1 VPEVATRGL
10 LEDDRRRLSL
20 APGNPPATHWTDRL
34 RTGLRV
40 LLQLGAPGNC
50 RPMSL
55 LLTSAAPSRLAFRD
69 TEVTE
74 ENLVDGNAT
83 QQFEVVEKLSGA

>member
-1 VPEVATRGL
+1 
-10 LEDDRRRLSL
+10 
-20 APGNPPATHWTDRL
+20 
-34 RTGLRV
+34 
-40 LLQLGAPGNC
+40 
-50 RPMSL
+50 MSL

>member
-1 VPEVATRGL
+1 MPEVATRGL

-20 APGNPPATHWTDRL
+20 AAGNPSATHWTDLL
-34 RTGLRV
+34 RTGLLV

-83 QQFEVVEKLSGA
+83 QQFEVVEKLSDA

>member
-1 VPEVATRGL
+1 
-10 LEDDRRRLSL
+10 
-20 APGNPPATHWTDRL
+20 
-34 RTGLRV
+34 
-40 LLQLGAPGNC
+40 
-50 RPMSL
+50 MSL
-55 LLTSAAPSRLAFRD
+55 LLTSAAPSRLALRD